1 MFDLHFH
8 SDASDGLATLETVRA
23 KVAASPLTLLALA
36 DHDTIVAS
44 VQLARIEPRAWIAAE
59 LTSYLGEH
67 RVDVLGLHLAPDYPE
82 LNDYLTQR
90 SAERRARFLL
100 FGEVL
105 RGDGWVF
112 EPSEE
117 TLARPQ
123 LTSPHVAAELRR
135 QPANAVRLTN
145 LGIALDWTVDRDIES
160 ADDPIYALVLDHF
173 NELIREQTEVAVVE
187 TTEMVKLIHRAGGL
201 AVVAHP
207 WLEPYSLGQTPF
219 SQAREMLDSLVAVGL
234 DGLELWHHTQTE
246 PAVRTELTR
255 YLARHEL
262 LTTAGSDDHSSDLH
276 RLGTALP
283 PEVNGQVLY
292 EQICQA
298 ALCRAAEA
306 G

>member
-1 MFDLHFH
+1 MIDLHFH
-8 SDASDGLATLETVRA
+8 SEASDGLATLATVQA
-23 KVAASPLTLLALA
+23 KVVASPLTLLALA

-44 VQLARIEPRAWIAAE
+44 VQLAQIEPRAWIAAE

-90 SAERRARFLL
+90 SEERRARFLL

-105 RGDGWVF
+105 RADGWIF
-112 EPSEE
+112 EPSPE

-135 QPANAVRLTN
+135 QPANAARLTG
-145 LGIALDWTVDRDIES
+145 LDIALDWTVDRGIES
-160 ADDPIYALVLDHF
+160 VDDPIYALVLDHF

-207 WLEPYSLGQTPF
+207 WLEPYSLGLTPF
-219 SQAREMLDSLVAVGL
+219 PQARGMLDSLVAVGL

-246 PAVRTELTR
+246 TAVQVELTQ
-255 YLARHEL
+255 YLSHHEL
-262 LTTAGSDDHSSDLH
+262 LTTAGSDDHSPDLR

-283 PEVNGQVLY
+283 PEVDGPALY

-298 ALCRAAEA
+298 ALRRAAAA